1 MPGRVLGV
9 DLGTKR
15 VGIAM
20 TDSGGT
26 LASPHKVLARSPQLY
41 REIAA
46 IVDEWEV
53 EQVVVGLP
61 LNMDGSTGPSAKSA
75 LADVARLRDTLSVP
89 VDTYDERLTTVSADR
104 YLQEAGMNSKKRR
117 AVIDMVAAAVIL
129 DSWLDLQEKR
139 QEKRHDEL

>member
-26 LASPHKVLARSPQLY
+26 LASPHKVLPRTPQLY

-46 IVDEWEV
+46 IVDDWEV
-53 EQVVVGLP
+53 EQIVVGLP
-61 LNMDGSTGPSAKSA
+61 LNMDGSTGPSARSA
-75 LADVARLRDTLSVP
+75 LADVERLRDTLSVP

-129 DSWLDLQEKR
+129 DSWLDLQKKR
-139 QEKRHDEL
+139 KEEEAQ